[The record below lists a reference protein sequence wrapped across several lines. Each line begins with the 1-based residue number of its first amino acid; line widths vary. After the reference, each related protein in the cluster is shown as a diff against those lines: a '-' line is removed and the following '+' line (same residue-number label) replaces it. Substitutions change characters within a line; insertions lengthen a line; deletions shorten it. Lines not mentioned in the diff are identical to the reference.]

1 MIILG
6 RPVTCLLAARPPN
19 ARFLTYKTA
28 FYVNIWIYVQFSG
41 LVTMIK
47 AKATDAFDALNS
59 AQRRAA
65 TFGALTQD
73 RDLVKGI
80 DAGPML
86 ILAGAGTGK
95 TNTLAH
101 RAAHLVLNG
110 VDPSR
115 ILMLTF
121 TRRAAQEMIRR
132 TQKIVAE
139 TLAERGKLGDRSVVS
154 RLLWS
159 GTFHSVGNRILR
171 LYAKHLGLNPN
182 FTVLDRGD
190 AADLMD
196 VVRHELGFSAKEKR
210 FPRKDACL
218 AIYTYRVNTRLSL
231 QQTLDEQYPWCKQW
245 ESDLTRLYREYV
257 GRKQQH
263 NVLDF
268 DDLLLYWHVMMQ
280 TPALAQS
287 LSKNFDHVLVDEYQD
302 TSTLQGEIIQALKP
316 DGKGVTVVGDD
327 AQAIYSFR
335 AAAVENILGF
345 VERYRPK
352 AEMVVLAQ
360 NYRSTQQILDCA
372 NALMAEGSRQYR
384 KTLMGT
390 RQSAQKPLYVTLDD
404 AVAQAEYI
412 VTKILATR
420 EVGGSLRRHAILF
433 RSSHH
438 SDVLEVELIRR
449 NIPFVK
455 YGGLKF
461 LEAAHVKDMLS
472 ILRWADNPQNSVAG
486 FRVLKLVAGIG
497 PANAKQALDHFEAQA
512 HSFKSLAGYDA
523 PQPAK
528 MDWKRFCAFL
538 EKLGDP
544 ATPWPGQMA
553 AVRDWYKPQLERIY
567 DAAFSRTGDIEQLE
581 QLSSQY
587 PSRERFLTELTLDP
601 PALTSDQSGTATKDE
616 DYVILSTIHSAKGQ
630 EWDNVYV
637 LNVADGNFPSE
648 FSAGK
653 PQMVEEERRLLYVA
667 MTRARNELHLCA
679 PLRYSVTQQAKDGDG
694 HVYGA
699 KSRFMTDKV
708 LSCFEQTTF
717 RSQRGIE
724 TLRADTAGVEAA
736 TVDVAAKLKDMW

>member
-1 MIILG
+1 ML
-6 RPVTCLLAARPPN
+6 
-19 ARFLTYKTA
+19 
-28 FYVNIWIYVQFSG
+28 
-41 LVTMIK
+41 K
-47 AKATDAFDALNS
+47 AKTNDAFDALNP

-65 TFGALTQD
+65 TFGSVVEGQG
-73 RDLVKGI
+73 VS
-80 DAGPML
+80 AGPLL

-95 TNTLAH
+95 TNALAH
-101 RAAHLVLNG
+101 RAAHLVLSG
-110 VDPSR
+110 VDPAR

-132 TQKIVAE
+132 AQKIVAE

-154 RLLWS
+154 RLVWS
-159 GTFHSVGNRILR
+159 GTFHSVGSRILR
-171 LYAKHLGLNPN
+171 LYAKHLGLNAN

-190 AADLMD
+190 AADLLD
-196 VVRHELGFSAKEKR
+196 VIRHELGFSVRDKR

-218 AIYTYRVNTRLSL
+218 AIYSYRVNTRLSL
-231 QQTLDEQYPWCKQW
+231 KQTLAEQYPWCSEW
-245 ESDLTRLYREYV
+245 EQDLTRLYREYV
-257 GRKQQH
+257 GRKQKH

-287 LSKNFDHVLVDEYQD
+287 LAKHFDHVLVDEYQD
-302 TSTLQGEIIQALKP
+302 TSMLQGEVVFALKP

-335 AAAVENILGF
+335 AAAVDNILGF
-345 VERYRPK
+345 AERYTPK
-352 AEMVVLAQ
+352 ADVVVLAQ

-384 KTLMGT
+384 KTLMST
-390 RQSAQKPLYVTLDD
+390 RQTTQKPCYVSLED

-412 VTKILATR
+412 VTRILATR
-420 EVGGSLRRHAILF
+420 EVGGSLRRHAVLF

-438 SDVLEVELIRR
+438 SDVLEVELTRR
-449 NIPFVK
+449 NVPFVK

-472 ILRWADNPQNSVAG
+472 ILRWADNPRNAVAG

-497 PANAKQALDHFEAQA
+497 PGHARQALDHLEANGYQI
-512 HSFKSLAGYDA
+512 KSLSGYAA
-523 PQPAK
+523 PQPALP
-528 MDWKRFCAFL
+528 DWRRFCAFL
-538 EKLGDP
+538 EKLADP
-544 ATPWPGQMA
+544 ATPWPGQVGS
-553 AVRDWYKPQLERIY
+553 VREWYKPQLERIY
-567 DAAFSRTGDIEQLE
+567 DAAFSRIGDLEQLE
-581 QLSSQY
+581 QLSTQHA
-587 PSRERFLTELTLDP
+587 SRERFLTELTLDP
-601 PALTSDQSGTATKDE
+601 PSVSSDQSGMASKDE

-648 FSAGK
+648 FSTGK
-653 PQMVEEERRLLYVA
+653 PELIEEERRLLYVA

-679 PLRYSVTQQAKDGDG
+679 PLKYQVTQQARTGDT

-699 KSRFMTDKV
+699 RSRFMTEKV
-708 LSCFEQTTF
+708 LACFEQTTF
-717 RSQRGIE
+717 RSERGVE
-724 TLRADTAGVEAA
+724 HLRAGDAA
-736 TVDVAAKLKDMW
+736 TVDVAAQLKEMW